1 MAKSTQKA
9 PAKKAGAITAKKAEK
24 VGQEVTENAV
34 AITPEEGAEIVASFD
49 GENLDVTF
57 TKEAD
62 GDFEFIA
69 DGEKKDVTIKKE
81 NGLLTLDIE
90 FESGKTYHLEA
101 NCKKLGGEGK
111 KLRVGGAVAKIL
123 LQKGLA
129 KLIK

>member
-9 PAKKAGAITAKKAEK
+9 PAKNAGANTAKKAAK
-24 VGQEVTENAV
+24 IGQEVTENAV
-34 AITPEEGAEIVASFD
+34 ANTPEEGAEIVASFD
-49 GENLDVTF
+49 GKNLDVTF

-69 DGEKKDVTIKKE
+69 DGEKKDVKIKKE
-81 NGLLTLDIE
+81 DGVLTLDIE

-101 NCKKLGGEGK
+101 KCKKLGGEGK
-111 KLRVGGAVAKIL
+111 KLRVGGSVAKIL

>member
-9 PAKKAGAITAKKAEK
+9 PAKKAGANTAKDAEK
-24 VGQEVTENAV
+24 IGQEVTENTV
-34 AITPEEGAEIVASFD
+34 ATTPEEGAEIVASFD
-49 GENLDVTF
+49 GENLDVNF

-62 GDFEFIA
+62 GDFELVA

-81 NGLLTLDIE
+81 DGKLSIDIE

-101 NCKKLGGEGK
+101 NCKKLGGKGRK
-111 KLRVGGAVAKIL
+111 VSVGGSVARIL

>member
-9 PAKKAGAITAKKAEK
+9 PAKNAGANTAKKAEK
-24 VGQEVTENAV
+24 TGQEVTENAV
-34 AITPEEGAEIVASFD
+34 ATTPEEGAEIVASFD
-49 GENLDVTF
+49 GENLDVNF

-69 DGEKKDVTIKKE
+69 DGEKKDVKIKKE
-81 NGLLTLDIE
+81 DGLITLDIE

-101 NCKKLGGEGK
+101 KCKKLGGEGK
-111 KLRVGGAVAKIL
+111 KLRVGGSVAKIL